1 MDNNNHTNFIFENF
15 RIMNKHI
22 FYLIIFSF
30 LFVNKAAISQ
40 SISPDKV
47 VDVNIIVP
55 HTISSSG
62 IVDAEVIL
70 TIKKGWH
77 INANKPLDDNLSPT
91 VLDFKESPGVQIQNI
106 TYPTPQTEKLSF
118 SDSKLAL
125 YQNEVIMKVQFKVN
139 KKAGAQ
145 PLKLDGVLK
154 YQACNNESCLFPVSK
169 PVSIIL
175 GPKKS
180 K

>member
-1 MDNNNHTNFIFENF
+1 MGTLPNTIFN
-15 RIMNKHI
+15 
-22 FYLIIFSF
+22 LIILSF

-40 SISPDKV
+40 PISPDKV

-55 HTISSSG
+55 HIISSSG

-77 INANKPLDDNLSPT
+77 INANKPLDNNLTPS
-91 VLDFKESPGVQIQNI
+91 VLTFTDAPGVQVQNI
-106 TYPTPQTEKLSF
+106 TYPVPQMEKLTF

-125 YQNEVIMKVQFKVN
+125 YQNEVIIKVQFKVK
-139 KKAGAQ
+139 KKANAQ
-145 PLKLDGVLK
+145 PLKLEGVVK

-175 GPKKS
+175 GPKKL

>member
-1 MDNNNHTNFIFENF
+1 
-15 RIMNKHI
+15 MNKHI
-22 FYLIIFSF
+22 FYLIVFSF

-40 SISPDKV
+40 SMSPDKV

-55 HTISSSG
+55 HPISSSG
-62 IVDAEVIL
+62 LVDAEVIL

-77 INANKPLDDNLSPT
+77 INANKPLDENLTPT
-91 VLDFKESPGVQIQNI
+91 VLNFKESPTVQIQNI
-106 TYPTPQTEKLSF
+106 TYPAPQMKKLSF

-125 YQNEVIMKVQFKVN
+125 YQNEVIIKVQFKVN
-139 KKAGAQ
+139 KKASTQ
-145 PLKLDGVLK
+145 PLKLDGILK

-169 PVSIIL
+169 SVSIIL
-175 GPKKS
+175 GSKKS